1 MVVFAAIV
9 VLCGKLRLSQ
19 PREEATS
26 DDVLSK
32 KGQANAV
39 SSGWRAGNIKG
50 YTPLQVL
57 NAVPGKKGRPFLRDL
72 LT

>member
-19 PREEATS
+19 TREEATS

-50 YTPLQVL
+50 YSTPSVECWPWEERE
-57 NAVPGKKGRPFLRDL
+57 AFLAR

>member
-9 VLCGKLRLSQ
+9 VLCGKLSQ

-50 YTPLQVL
+50 YSTPSVECCPWEERE
-57 NAVPGKKGRPFLRDL
+57 AL
-72 LT
+72 LARLT